1 MYHLF
6 ATKHH
11 CSLFIQIVIQ
21 KTVKMHLARNQHE
34 PRYKGITSLKK
45 LQGQISGIGK
55 MAASLKSDRD
65 TVLTNAKKINTQ
77 LEAAIVKI
85 KSNPKIKKGDIDKLY
100 KGLVTLINDALADVK
115 KRLEKQK
122 ATEEQAMI

>member
-1 MYHLF
+1 M
-6 ATKHH
+6 
-11 CSLFIQIVIQ
+11 IQ
-21 KTVKMHLARNQHE
+21 KTVKMHLARKQHE
-34 PRYKGITSLKK
+34 PRYRGIASLKK

-65 TVLTNAKKINTQ
+65 TVLANAKKINAQ

-85 KSNPKIKKGDIDKLY
+85 KSNPKIKKVDIDKLY
-100 KGLVTLINDALADVK
+100 KELVTLINVALTDVK

-122 ATEEQAMI
+122 ATEEQATVQ

>member
-6 ATKHH
+6 ATIHH

-34 PRYKGITSLKK
+34 PRYKGIASLKK

>member
-6 ATKHH
+6 ATIHH

-34 PRYKGITSLKK
+34 PRYKGIASLKK

-65 TVLTNAKKINTQ
+65 SVLTNAKKINAQ

-122 ATEEQAMI
+122 ATEEQATI

>member
-1 MYHLF
+1 MASF

-11 CSLFIQIVIQ
+11 CALFIQIVIQ

-34 PRYKGITSLKK
+34 PRYKGIASLKK

-55 MAASLKSDRD
+55 MAVSLKSDRD
-65 TVLTNAKKINTQ
+65 SVLTNAKKINTQ

-100 KGLVTLINDALADVK
+100 KSLVTLINDALADVK

-122 ATEEQAMI
+122 ATEEQATI